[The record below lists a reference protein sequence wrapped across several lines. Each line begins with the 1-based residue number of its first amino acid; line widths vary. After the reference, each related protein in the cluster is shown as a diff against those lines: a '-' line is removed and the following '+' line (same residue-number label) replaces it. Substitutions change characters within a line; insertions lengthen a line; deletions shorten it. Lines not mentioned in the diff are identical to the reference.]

1 MKAQI
6 MKVKSIWKILGPGM
20 LYAGAAIGVSHLVQS
35 TRAGSDYGWSLW
47 WIVILANVI
56 KYPFFEYGPR
66 YVAATGECLLHG
78 YKKLGKWSLVIYI
91 LMTLVTMF
99 AIQAAVTIVTAG
111 LIENIFQ
118 FNLSAPHWSL
128 LILIGCGALLVFDRY
143 EFLNNIVKYIILVL
157 TIATITSLVLARS
170 PETPNILHASFDWG
184 NKTDLL
190 FLVALM
196 GWMPAPIDLSVW
208 HSGWSKAHDE
218 HKKKRT
224 ILKHQMLDFNVGYI
238 GTALLALAFL
248 GVGAIVMNPSGKV
261 FPTDAIGFT
270 KELINLFTESLGGW
284 SYPIILAAA
293 FCTMLST
300 TITLL
305 DAFPRTLRRSFHL
318 LLGTQQNKLNY
329 SLWLVIVIAGTSS
342 LLIFFIGNMK
352 VMVDLATTISFV
364 IAPVLAFL
372 NMRVMSQT
380 GIPKEFMAP
389 RWLQIHAYL
398 GLTFLTVFSS
408 YFLWIKFF
416 DN

>member
-1 MKAQI
+1 MLTALHNLSK
-6 MKVKSIWKILGPGM
+6 IWKILGPGM
-20 LYAGAAIGVSHLVQS
+20 LYAGAAVGVSHLVQS

-47 WIVILANVI
+47 WIVILANLI

-78 YKKLGKWSLVIYI
+78 YKKLGKWSLIVYI

-111 LIENIFQ
+111 LVANIFQ
-118 FNLSAPHWSL
+118 FDLSASYWSL
-128 LILIGCGALLVFDRY
+128 ILLIGCGFLLVFDSY
-143 EFLNNIVKYIILVL
+143 EFLNNIVKYIILTL
-157 TIATITSLVLARS
+157 TLATITSLILAKS
-170 PETPNILHASFDWG
+170 PENPQVMHAAFDWG
-184 NKTDLL
+184 NKVDLL
-190 FLVALM
+190 FVVALV

-208 HSGWSKAHDE
+208 HSGWSQAHDE
-218 HKKKRT
+218 QKKSRT
-224 ILKHQMLDFNVGYI
+224 NLKNQMLDFNVGYI

-248 GVGAIVMNPSGKV
+248 GVGAIVMHPSGKV

-270 KELINLFTESLGGW
+270 KELISLFTNSLGDW

-318 LLGTQQNKLNY
+318 LLGAKQNKTNY
-329 SLWLVIVIAGTSS
+329 SLWLLVVITGTSS
-342 LLIFFIGNMK
+342 LLIFFIGNMR

-372 NMRVMSQT
+372 NIRVLSQP
-380 GIPKEFMAP
+380 GIPLEFIP
-389 RWLQIHAYL
+389 PKWLRVHSYL
-398 GLTFLTVFSS
+398 GLTCLTVFSC
-408 YFLWIKFF
+408 YFLWIRFMS
-416 DN
+416 